1 MSSKQIHDPKFVPF
15 SLITYIRLIY
25 AHDLLMRQHSYHV
38 SMSCECEHVR
48 LIIVGTKE
56 FFFNIFTMCT

>member
-25 AHDLLMRQHSYHV
+25 ARDLLMRQQSYHM

-48 LIIVGTKE
+48 LIIVGTNE
-56 FFFNIFTMCT
+56 SFLNIFATCT